1 MKQYRTLILIV
12 IILGASLLL
21 VLPHDSH
28 PGIHFA
34 GINREI
40 KTHLG
45 LDLVGGVQVRL
56 EADLPEDA
64 EISPQ
69 DMRTTASIVEKRVN
83 SLGTEEAL
91 VQQARDRFLVVELPG
106 YDDPEK
112 AIALIKETALLE
124 FVDLSSLPYE
134 IAQSM
139 EGMIIETDYG
149 RPGVTQTENGAPVY
163 PSIMTGAMI
172 KAVGVQPVTA
182 GRYEVA
188 FELNNEGA
196 QIFRDYTTRNVGNV
210 LAITLDKE
218 IISAP
223 RVNDAITEGRASITG
238 SFTLESANEL
248 TVQLRYGSLPIPLKV
263 VETRV
268 VGPSLGEDSLQK
280 SLMAGAIGFGIVILF
295 MSLYYRLPGLVAVLA
310 ILSYAVIT
318 YALFRF
324 LPVTLTLPGIAGLML
339 STGSAL
345 DANILIFERLKE
357 ELRSGKTL
365 RQAIDIGWQRAWPSI
380 RDSNISTIITCTILF
395 YFGSAFGAT
404 IVKGFSLTLLLG
416 VGVSLFTALVIT
428 RTVLDLVMRLVKT
441 KDLTGLFGL

>member
-12 IILGASLLL
+12 IILGISSLL
-21 VLPHDSH
+21 VLPHDNH
-28 PGIHFA
+28 PGLHFA

-56 EADLPEDA
+56 EADLPEDT
-64 EISPQ
+64 EISSQ

-83 SLGTEEAL
+83 SLGTEEAV

-124 FVDLSSLPYE
+124 FVDLSSLPAE
-134 IAQSM
+134 VAQSM
-139 EGMIIETDYG
+139 EGMTIETNYG
-149 RPGVTQTENGAPVY
+149 RPEVTETENGEPVY

-172 KAVGVQPVTA
+172 KTVGVQPGVA
-182 GRYEVA
+182 GGYEVG
-188 FELNNEGA
+188 FELTGEGA
-196 QIFRDYTTRNVGNV
+196 QIFRDYTSKNIGNV

-238 SFTLESANEL
+238 AFTLEGANQL
-248 TVQLRYGSLPIPLKV
+248 TVQLRYGSLPVPLKV

-280 SLMAGAIGFGIVILF
+280 SLMAGAIGFVIVILF

-357 ELRSGKTL
+357 ELRSGRTL
-365 RQAIDIGWQRAWPSI
+365 RQAIDLGWQRAWPSI

-428 RTVLDLVMRLVKT
+428 RTILDLVMRLVKT

>member
-12 IILGASLLL
+12 IILGISSLL
-21 VLPHDSH
+21 VLPHDNH
-28 PGIHFA
+28 PGLHFA

-56 EADLPEDA
+56 EADLPEDT
-64 EISPQ
+64 EISSQ

-83 SLGTEEAL
+83 SLGTEEAV
-91 VQQARDRFLVVELPG
+91 VQQARDRFLVIELPG

-124 FVDLSSLPYE
+124 FVDLSSLPAE
-134 IAQSM
+134 VAQSM
-139 EGMIIETDYG
+139 EGMTIETNYG
-149 RPGVTQTENGAPVY
+149 RPGVTETENGEPVY

-172 KAVGVQPVTA
+172 KTVGVQPGVA
-182 GRYEVA
+182 GGYEVG
-188 FELNNEGA
+188 FELTGEGA
-196 QIFRDYTTRNVGNV
+196 QIFRDYTSKNIGNV

-238 SFTLESANEL
+238 AFTLEGANQL
-248 TVQLRYGSLPIPLKV
+248 TVQLRYGSLPVPLKV

-280 SLMAGAIGFGIVILF
+280 SLMAGAIGFVIVILF

-357 ELRSGKTL
+357 ELRSGRTL
-365 RQAIDIGWQRAWPSI
+365 RQAIDLGWQRAWPSI

-428 RTVLDLVMRLVKT
+428 RTILDLVMRLVKT